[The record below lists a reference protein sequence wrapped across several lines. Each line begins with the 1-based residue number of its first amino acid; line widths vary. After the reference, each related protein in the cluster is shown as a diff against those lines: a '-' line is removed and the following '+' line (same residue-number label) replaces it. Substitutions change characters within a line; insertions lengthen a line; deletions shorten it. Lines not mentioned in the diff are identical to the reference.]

1 MTDAPAESPLD
12 AAARRLSAA
21 LERLDQKLQARSA
34 APAAPGGGGE
44 ELAALSAA
52 LEQEKARVRELEA
65 AAADASAALGRT
77 AGVPLIGDGVD
88 RLGDRSVALLG
99 RAAAEIRATVGEPV
113 VDLFPESL

>member
-1 MTDAPAESPLD
+1 MASVPSPLD

-34 APAAPGGGGE
+34 APAAPSGGGE
-44 ELAALSAA
+44 ELAAVSAA

-65 AAADASAALGRT
+65 AAADASAALGR
-77 AGVPLIGDGVD
+77 
-88 RLGDRSVALLG
+88 
-99 RAAAEIRATVGEPV
+99 AAAEIRATVGEPV